1 MSSIT
6 IGKRFTD
13 EFTSLLDRIVRI
25 VTTHGVY
32 EGRLLAYNINDY
44 SIWLADVKNDKGEL
58 FPKIFLN
65 GNSIMRI
72 ELLER
77 GPELSKLVDRL
88 NRLFPNLVAYY
99 PESDTI
105 VVMDRIRVTRDG
117 VVGEG
122 PAAEK
127 VKRVYEEFIKEETS
141 KKS

>member
-99 PESDTI
+99 HESDTI

-127 VKRVYEEFIKEETS
+127 VKKVYEEFIKEETG
-141 KKS
+141 KKT